1 MSLSQDSGSAGSET
15 MGLCKDSRVRKA
27 NSVAIIAKPLG
38 PCKLSGVR
46 QPPNLLRLFCH
57 GQRGGVIAMI
67 VLFLPV
73 AVLSIGMVA
82 DLGLLFVSRKL
93 VQSAC
98 DLGALAG
105 CQELDWD
112 LLAQGLVVISDEHG
126 KATAVEI
133 AWDNLRDMNNV
144 IRDVRLNVTVINHV
158 QEPRVLVEADFRV
171 QTFFIRYLPGFR
183 TGIPCFIQSESAV
196 VERKKW

>member
-1 MSLSQDSGSAGSET
+1 MSLSQDRGSAGSET
-15 MGLCKDSRVRKA
+15 VGQLSRVRQ
-27 NSVAIIAKPLG
+27 L
-38 PCKLSGVR
+38 
-46 QPPNLLRLFCH
+46 PNLLRLACH

-105 CQELDWD
+105 CQELDWN
-112 LLAQGLVVISDEHG
+112 LLAQGLVVISEERG
-126 KATAVEI
+126 KTTAVEI
-133 AWDNLRDMNNV
+133 AWDNLRDMDNV
-144 IRDVRLNVTVINHV
+144 IRDVCLNATVTNDVH
-158 QEPRVLVEADFRV
+158 EPRVLVEADFRV
-171 QTFFIRYLPGFR
+171 QTFFIRYLPGCR
-183 TGIPCFIQSESAV
+183 NGISCFISSESAV